1 MNEAGEKILRELGID
16 DIKATMLIEELNFE
30 QRKLIEIVRAIYS
43 NPDILIVDET
53 STALSQKGRKL
64 LYDIIDNL
72 KENNKTV
79 IFISHDLDEVFQV
92 CDTVSILRDGIHI
105 KTTSIKEI
113 TEDQMRRLMVGRD
126 IEGGYYRSSF
136 EPSNLGILALEC
148 NNLYTRHLK
157 NIDLQ
162 LKWGEVLGIAG
173 LTDSGMRE
181 LGQAIFGLINIVHG
195 SVSVFNKLG
204 ENKRVI
210 RNTQQAIDNKI
221 GYVSKNRDKEA
232 LMLLSSIKENI
243 VLPSLDFL
251 KTGIYVSPK
260 KERKMADK
268 YSKQME
274 VVMQNTDQL
283 AIHLSGGNKQKVV
296 LAKWLA
302 NKSEIL
308 VLDCPTGIDVG
319 VKSSIYSMISEWKK
333 EGKAIIMISE
343 ELPEIIGMSDRV
355 LVFKNGEIN
364 KEFIRSTE
372 MTEHALIQ
380 YMI

>member
-1 MNEAGEKILRELGID
+1 
-16 DIKATMLIEELNFE
+16 
-30 QRKLIEIVRAIYS
+30 
-43 NPDILIVDET
+43 
-53 STALSQKGRKL
+53 
-64 LYDIIDNL
+64 
-72 KENNKTV
+72 
-79 IFISHDLDEVFQV
+79 
-92 CDTVSILRDGIHI
+92 
-105 KTTSIKEI
+105 
-113 TEDQMRRLMVGRD
+113 
-126 IEGGYYRSSF
+126 
-136 EPSNLGILALEC
+136 
-148 NNLYTRHLK
+148 
-157 NIDLQ
+157 
-162 LKWGEVLGIAG
+162 LGIAG

-308 VLDCPTGIDVG
+308 VLDCPTRGIDVG